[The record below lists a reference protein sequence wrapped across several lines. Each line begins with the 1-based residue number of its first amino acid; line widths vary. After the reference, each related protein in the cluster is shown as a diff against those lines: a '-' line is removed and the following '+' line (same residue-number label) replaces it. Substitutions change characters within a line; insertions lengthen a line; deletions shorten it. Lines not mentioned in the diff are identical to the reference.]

1 MGLKDKGIYL
11 YFLRREIVDMPVELA
26 LGAFGVSLQPVG
38 HANVS
43 VRIVSSMALIWG
55 ADFIPQCYGS
65 AQHHLLS
72 LSIPLVIWIL
82 CFDARWGRVKIGW
95 CCKLAGTMSR
105 H

>member
-26 LGAFGVSLQPVG
+26 LSAFRVSLQPVS

-43 VRIVSSMALIWG
+43 VRIVSSIAPIWG
-55 ADFIPQCYGS
+55 VDFIPQCYGS

-82 CFDARWGRVKIGW
+82 CFDAQ
-95 CCKLAGTMSR
+95 
-105 H
+105 

>member
-11 YFLRREIVDMPVELA
+11 YFLRREIVNMLVELA
-26 LGAFGVSLQPVG
+26 LGAFRVSLQPVG

-43 VRIVSSMALIWG
+43 VRIVSSMAPIWG
-55 ADFIPQCYGS
+55 VDFIPQCYGS

-82 CFDARWGRVKIGW
+82 CFDAQ
-95 CCKLAGTMSR
+95 
-105 H
+105 